1 MEKSDINNSVAEQTR
16 RFLRLYDVHKSYQI
30 NHRKIEVLRGVNLE
44 VDKGEFLAILGA
56 SGAGKSTLLHIVGGL
71 DTPDSGI
78 IEFNGISIST
88 LSKKKLALFRNK
100 KIGFIFQSYH
110 LFPELD
116 TMENVSLP
124 AIIAGSNP
132 TKTNQYAKALLERVG
147 LGSRLEH
154 KPSELSGG
162 EQQRVAIARALIN
175 NPELVLADEP
185 TGNLDSHSGQ
195 EILNLLKSIQT
206 EFNTTLII
214 ATHDSTVA
222 NYSNRI
228 VHLCDGIIESK

>member
-1 MEKSDINNSVAEQTR
+1 
-16 RFLRLYDVHKSYQI
+16 LRLYDVHKSYQI

-71 DTPDSGI
+71 DTPDSGT

-88 LSKKKLALFRNK
+88 LSKKKLASFRNK

-116 TMENVSLP
+116 AMENVSLP

>member
-71 DTPDSGI
+71 DTPDSGT

-88 LSKKKLALFRNK
+88 LSKKKLASFRNK

-116 TMENVSLP
+116 AVENVSLP

-222 NYSNRI
+222 NYSSRI